1 MSDKMT
7 DKEAI
12 EALTD
17 EDVVNPYLTLEALE
31 IAIDALKERAER
43 KTGKWINHKDEHQCS
58 ICGEVVIGEVYDGEW
73 GSNGIYEYC
82 PYCGAKM
89 EVDE

>member
-7 DKEAI
+7 DEEAI

-31 IAIDALKERAER
+31 IAIEALKERIER
-43 KTGKWINHKDEHQCS
+43 KTGKWVVKPNEYGRAFCSVCDYELHINNTK
-58 ICGEVVIGEVYDGEW
+58 
-73 GSNGIYEYC
+73 YC
-82 PYCGAKM
+82 PNCGAKM